1 MGESK
6 RKNPSDQRKHRNKHV
21 QKTAS
26 HNKTYI
32 VIIISLI
39 VIAAMTALIVMNI
52 KSEVKYPDLSQVQAG
67 DTPEDFDVQNQ
78 PVLGDVNAPIQ
89 IVEFSDYKCP
99 YCKIWTEDV
108 FPRLKSEYIDTGKA
122 NFVYVDMAFLAPDSV
137 MAALAG
143 ETLYQMNPEYFW
155 TYHELMTELQ
165 GDKHTEWA
173 TYSFITKLVE
183 KEMPEVPLE
192 QFKEDLK
199 SEKYIQNVKRD
210 LDIADKQ
217 GVNGTP
223 TVFVNGV
230 KFEEPSFETIKA
242 FLDQEAK

>member
-6 RKNPSDQRKHRNKHV
+6 RKNPSNQRPYQTKSVKKSSSRNK
-21 QKTAS
+21 AFIGI
-26 HNKTYI
+26 I
-32 VIIISLI
+32 VSLI
-39 VIAAMTALIVMNI
+39 VIAALTTLFVINNKAD
-52 KSEVKYPDLSQVQAG
+52 KEYPDLSQIEAG
-67 DTPEDFDVQNQ
+67 ETPEGFDVQNQ
-78 PVLGDVNAPIQ
+78 PVLGDEDAPIQ

-99 YCKIWTEDV
+99 YCKIWTEEV
-108 FPRLKSEYIDTGKA
+108 FPRLKTEYIDTGKA

-143 ETLYQMNPEYFW
+143 ETLYQMNPDFFW
-155 TYHELMTELQ
+155 KYHELMTDRQ
-165 GDKHTEWA
+165 GDKHKEWA
-173 TYSFITKLVE
+173 TYSFITNLVE
-183 KEMPEVPLE
+183 QEMPEVPLE
-192 QFKEDLK
+192 QFKADLK

-230 KFEEPSFETIKA
+230 KFEEPSFETIKE